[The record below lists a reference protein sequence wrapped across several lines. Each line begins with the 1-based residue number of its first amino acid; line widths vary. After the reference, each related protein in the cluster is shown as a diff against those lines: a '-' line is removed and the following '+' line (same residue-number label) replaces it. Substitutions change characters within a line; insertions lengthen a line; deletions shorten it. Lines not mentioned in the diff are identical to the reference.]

1 MPTSPLPARHSAAR
15 VKAFCRTLGFLTAQA
30 AAVCVVAPLIEGDD
44 LHAGG
49 NVSIGRVLPAVG
61 HGVTQ
66 GVQGERGVLWNLH
79 RSLCRLGGR
88 RRLILDH
95 HRRGDRIAVAVVLID
110 DDGLQ
115 EEGDALAFLMVARL
129 HHLGEPRAVLVDDM
143 HRGIDGPKQRPMPA
157 HAFLAVDRL
166 MVRQGDVDAD
176 GRLNAA
182 DIGNQGAHVLG
193 RVFVAAAQR
202 AAHGVDD
209 DETNFAT
216 MAPRQ
221 VLERGDDVGGNLRVA
236 EVERPAD
243 HLERQLL
250 A

>member
-1 MPTSPLPARHSAAR
+1 VSRSDWPCVRLPDADEARTGQTFLGADESLLPAVRFFA
-15 VKAFCRTLGFLTAQA
+15 AQA
-30 AAVCVVAPLIEGDD
+30 AAPGVVAPLIEGDD

-49 NVSIGRVLPAVG
+49 YVSIGRVLTAVG

-79 RSLCRLGGR
+79 RPLCRLGGR
-88 RRLILDH
+88 RRLVLDH

-115 EEGDALAFLMVARL
+115 EESDAVAFLMVALL

-166 MVRQGDVDAD
+166 VVRQGDDA
-176 GRLNAA
+176 G
-182 DIGNQGAHVLG
+182 
-193 RVFVAAAQR
+193 
-202 AAHGVDD
+202 
-209 DETNFAT
+209 
-216 MAPRQ
+216 
-221 VLERGDDVGGNLRVA
+221 
-236 EVERPAD
+236 
-243 HLERQLL
+243 
-250 A
+250 